1 MEIRYKNNSDKLTLL
16 GIPMVLI
23 IISVVSGNTLFI
35 LFSIAVALVI
45 TFILAN
51 YLVSYWRK
59 KVVIYTKDKTLHI
72 RSNGKY
78 DIPFKSLNKVYL
90 MNNKLY
96 IEFIQRKKQQKIYLS
111 DLYDHSLDQIYKK
124 LKNKVK

>member
-23 IISVVSGNTLFI
+23 FLSVISGNELFI
-35 LFSIAVALVI
+35 LFSIVVALVI

-59 KVVIYTKDKTLHI
+59 KIVIYTKDKTLYI

-78 DIPFKSLNKVYL
+78 DIPFNTINKVYL
-90 MNNKLY
+90 MNNKLF
-96 IEFIQRKKQQKIYLS
+96 IEFIHRNKQQKIYLS

>member
-1 MEIRYKNNSDKLTLL
+1 MEIRYKNNTDKLVLL

-23 IISVVSGNTLFI
+23 FLSVISGNSLFI
-35 LFSIAVALVI
+35 LFSISVALVF
-45 TFILAN
+45 TFLLSN
-51 YLVSYWRK
+51 YIISYLRK
-59 KVVIYTKDKTLHI
+59 KVVIYTKDKVLYI

-78 DIPFKSLNKVYL
+78 NIPFQSIDKIYL
-90 MNNKLY
+90 MNNKLF
-96 IEFIQRKKQQKIYLS
+96 IEYSQKSKSQKIYLS